1 MKKILSLI
9 LALLTALTVAVS
21 AGATQ
26 ETTETTGYGLIYSGD
41 NPLPG
46 IYERV
51 SPALVQLCCVT
62 RKWDAVTDTVAV
74 LDESFG
80 SAVYVDERGY
90 FLTNC
95 HVVKDADELEI
106 RLADGTAIEAYVVGS
121 DEAADVAVV
130 KIDEAFDAT
139 PVTIGRSGD
148 LRVGELVCVIGT
160 PVTEAIYNTLTAGIV
175 SGLNREDADLQ
186 STRAVGLIQ
195 IDAAVN
201 PGNSGGALLNAK
213 GELVGLPFMKFMGYI
228 YEDAEGKELMVYEG
242 INFAVP
248 IDTAW
253 PIAES
258 LIETGKFSRPRFGVS
273 VVSIEGP
280 DEPLKNYPPAGL
292 QVQEVEKNGSGARA
306 GLRANDVITHVNG
319 VRIKDFREYTKIIDK
334 LPAGESF
341 EITVARYDDENGEK
355 LRKPEIITLTVTL
368 EMID

>member
-1 MKKILSLI
+1 MKKVLSLI
-9 LALLTALTVAVS
+9 LVLITALAVPFS
-21 AGATQ
+21 ACAAQGR
-26 ETTETTGYGLIYSGD
+26 ELIYSNN
-41 NPLPG
+41 NPLPE

-51 SPALVQLCCVT
+51 SPAVVELCCVT
-62 RKWDAVTDTVAV
+62 RKWDAVTDTVTV
-74 LDESFG
+74 LDESYG

-90 FLTNC
+90 FLTNW
-95 HVVKDADELEI
+95 HVVKEADELEI
-106 RLADGTAIEAYVVGS
+106 RLADGTAIEAYVVGG
-121 DEAADVAVV
+121 DEAVDVAVV

-148 LRVGELVCVIGT
+148 LRVGEVVCTIGT
-160 PVTEAIYNTLTAGIV
+160 PVSESIYNTMTAGIV
-175 SGLNREDADLQ
+175 SGLNREDADMEA
-186 STRAVGLIQ
+186 TRAVGLIQ
-195 IDAAVN
+195 IDAAIN
-201 PGNSGGALLNAK
+201 PGNSGGALLNTDGK
-213 GELVGLPFMKFMGYI
+213 LVGIPFMKYMGYV
-228 YEDAEGKELMVYEG
+228 YEDADGQELMVYEG

-253 PIAES
+253 PIAQS

-306 GLRANDVITHVNG
+306 GLRVNDVITHVNG
-319 VRIKDFREYTKIIDK
+319 TRIKDFREYTKIIDK

-341 EITVARYDDENGEK
+341 VITVARYDDENGEK
-355 LRKPEIITLTVTL
+355 LRKPEIIELTVVL